1 MSMARVIRGRCWRFG
16 DDVNTDVI
24 FPQRY
29 SHVTDPREIARH
41 AMEGIDPDFSER
53 VKQGDIVVAG
63 SNFGCGSSME
73 HAPIALRESGVGAV
87 VAESFARIFYR
98 NAISLGLPVVELEET
113 GDFMQ
118 GDILEISLEAGELRN
133 ATRGSVQVFRPLP
146 GFLMDVL
153 QAGGLISHLNEKL
166 AKRERR
172 AKPS

>member
-1 MSMARVIRGRCWRFG
+1 MSLGRVIRGRCWRFG

-41 AMEGIDPDFSER
+41 AMKGIDPSFSGR
-53 VKQGDIVVAG
+53 VGPGDMVVAG
-63 SNFGCGSSME
+63 RNFGCGSSME
-73 HAPIALRESGVGAV
+73 HAPIALKEAGVGAV

-98 NAISLGLPVVELEET
+98 NAISLGLPVVELEDT
-113 GDFMQ
+113 GDFVQ
-118 GDILEISLEAGELRN
+118 WDVLEIYLETGELRN
-133 ATRGSVQVFRPLP
+133 ATKGFVRAFNPLP

-153 QAGGLISHLNEKL
+153 QAGGLIPYLNDKL
-166 AKRERR
+166 AHRERG